1 MTGIGIP
8 LKRKIV
14 YRTNYDKYT
23 PDEACGDVIN
33 SYTNKTNL
41 QVEGVDE
48 VDIIKND
55 NWYIYFASSNYGL
68 RIIDTY
74 SNVVYNYPINDFEI
88 TEMYL
93 ANNCLVVYRHYFSY
107 ANIKKEDN
115 IFETNA
121 KQYFDV
127 KVLNIEDHSNIT
139 EIHDIKVNKSLLR
152 QAELVIIFI
161 LY

>member
-1 MTGIGIP
+1 
-8 LKRKIV
+8 
-14 YRTNYDKYT
+14 
-23 PDEACGDVIN
+23 
-33 SYTNKTNL
+33 
-41 QVEGVDE
+41 
-48 VDIIKND
+48 
-55 NWYIYFASSNYGL
+55 
-68 RIIDTY
+68 
-74 SNVVYNYPINDFEI
+74 
-88 TEMYL
+88 MYL